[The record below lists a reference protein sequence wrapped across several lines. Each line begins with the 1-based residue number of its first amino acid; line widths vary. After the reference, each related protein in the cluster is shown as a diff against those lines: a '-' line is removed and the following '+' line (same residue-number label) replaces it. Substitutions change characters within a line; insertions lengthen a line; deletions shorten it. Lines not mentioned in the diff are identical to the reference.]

1 MATAQAAV
9 PSSPQ
14 SAPGRR
20 SERKKAEQLPAACQ
34 DYFVNVHGKN
44 QTSCFF
50 LACNLFH
57 FETAFP

>member
-34 DYFVNVHGKN
+34 DYFVNLHGKH
-44 QTSCFF
+44 QTK
-50 LACNLFH
+50 LLF
-57 FETAFP
+57 PRL